1 MISNRV
7 SSSMHLIMK
16 LKFRDFL
23 SLQSVFQFLFRPFND
38 DELRNK
44 APQVVTCDDPNRE
57 VSVTQSIAG
66 KSIDRVFTFDKVR
79 AISFL
84 VSIFQYY
91 PSYRLVNSL
100 LVAYIF
106 LF

>member
-1 MISNRV
+1 
-7 SSSMHLIMK
+7 MHLIMK
-16 LKFRDFL
+16 LKFQDFL

-38 DELRNK
+38 DELRSK

-84 VSIFQYY
+84 FQFFSTIHHIDWLT
-91 PSYRLVNSL
+91 PCQL
-100 LVAYIF
+100 LTYF
-106 LF
+106 FSD